1 MRTGRKTVRAEGT
14 AGLSG
19 AAEGDGVAV
28 GEEQAKPDAK
38 WRGLGGLGG
47 LLEIE
52 LYP

>member
-19 AAEGDGVAV
+19 AAEGDGVAA

-38 WRGLGGLGG
+38 WRP
-47 LLEIE
+47 
-52 LYP
+52 YPTGPGRPFGD